1 MHSYTTPWRLFCY
14 LLPLLTAT
22 VANAQVQQQEA
33 ELYAHEKHR
42 ITARL
47 VVEALQRYHYSTVQV
62 DDRLSATTLDN
73 YLDRLDGNR
82 IFFVGSDIQDFST
95 RYRFQLDDAL
105 ANAILD
111 PAFVIF
117 HSYRRRVAE
126 RITHAMLVLEQ
137 SHDYTISEEYRFD
150 RSAIPWAGSVEQLN
164 ESWRRRIKN
173 DLLSLKL
180 TGKSDAEARDVLRKR
195 YRNLQTSA
203 WMLNSDDV
211 FQLFINAFT
220 TAIEPHTTYFS
231 PRSSENFDIS
241 MQLSL
246 EGIGAVLRN
255 ENSEYTVV
263 QRLIPGGPA
272 ALSNTIKA
280 EDRIIG
286 VGQGTTGQIIDVI
299 GWRLDSVVDLIRGPR
314 NTVVRLEILPGNMSP
329 DSATRIVVLT
339 RDRINL
345 EQRAAFGYTISDATL
360 QAKVGVIGLPSFYVD
375 FNAQAKGLK
384 DYRSTTRDVKKIL
397 AELMAEDIN
406 GLVIDLRDN
415 GGGSLQESLSL
426 TGLFIDSGPVV
437 QTRDAEGRI
446 EISTDPEPGVVY
458 DGPLAVLVNR
468 SSASASEI
476 FSGAIQD
483 YRRGIVIGEV
493 TFGKGTVQNII
504 DLNRLHSTDQ
514 DLGKLKTTIAQFFR
528 INGGS
533 NQYYGIEP
541 DVVFPIRTRL
551 DYGERT
557 LDNALPWSSVE
568 PLDYRYADGSF
579 DYYLQAIR
587 DYRMRIADDEEI
599 AQLVADIE
607 FQQQQA
613 DRHSISIA
621 EPTRRQQQDDIKAMR
636 EQPRREPVDP
646 RDRKHETG
654 AAVLALTEVDLMLEQ
669 ATRIL
674 IDYAGLTGKLT
685 SALDTDTG
693 KPLAKKTDDL
703 TSWQ

>member
-1 MHSYTTPWRLFCY
+1 MHSYTTLWHLFCY

-22 VANAQVQQQEA
+22 VASAQVQQQEA

-47 VVEALQRYHYSTVQV
+47 VLGALQRYHYSTPRV
-62 DDRLSATTLDN
+62 DDRLSSMTLDN
-73 YLDRLDGNR
+73 YLDVLDGNR
-82 IFFVGSDIQDFST
+82 VFFVGSDIQDFST

-105 ANAILD
+105 GNAILD
-111 PAFVIF
+111 PAFAIF
-117 HSYRRRVAE
+117 HSYRQRVAE
-126 RITHAMLVLEQ
+126 RITHAMVVLEQ
-137 SHDYTISEEYRFD
+137 NHDYTISEEYRFD
-150 RSAIPWAGSVEQLN
+150 RGTAPWAGSVQQLN
-164 ESWRRRIKN
+164 EIWRQRIKN

-180 TGKSDAEARDVLRKR
+180 TGKADAEAREILRKR
-195 YRNLQTSA
+195 YRTLQSSA
-203 WMLNSDDV
+203 WQLNSDDV

-220 TAIEPHTTYFS
+220 TAIEPHTAYFS

-255 ENSEYTVV
+255 ENGEYTVV

-272 ALSNTIKA
+272 ALSNEIRA
-280 EDRIIG
+280 EDRIVG
-286 VGQGTTGQIIDVI
+286 VGQGTTEQIIDVI

-314 NTVVRLEILPGNMSP
+314 NTVVRLEILPGSMSL
-329 DSATRIVVLT
+329 DGATKIVVLT

-345 EQRAAFGYTISDATL
+345 EQRAAFGYTIGDTTL
-360 QAKVGVIGLPSFYVD
+360 QARVGVISLPSFYVD

-384 DYRSTTRDVKKIL
+384 DYRSTTRDVKGIL
-397 AELMAEDIN
+397 DGLMAEDID
-406 GLVIDLRDN
+406 GLVVDLRGN
-415 GGGSLQESLSL
+415 GGGSLQEALSL

-437 QTRDAEGRI
+437 QTRDARGRI

-483 YRRGIVIGEV
+483 YRRGIIIGEV

-504 DLNRLHSTDQ
+504 DLNRLHRGDQ

-533 NQYYGIEP
+533 NQYYGVEP
-541 DVVFPIRTRL
+541 DVVFPIPTRL

-587 DYRMRIADDEEI
+587 DYRLRIADDEEI
-599 AQLVADIE
+599 AQLIADIE

-613 DRHSISIA
+613 ERHSISIA
-621 EPTRRQQQDDIKAMR
+621 EKTRRQQQDDLKAMQER
-636 EQPRREPVDP
+636 SRRDPVDP
-646 RDRKHETG
+646 RERKRETG
-654 AAVLALTEVDLMLEQ
+654 EAVLTTTEVDLMLEQ
-669 ATRIL
+669 AARIL
-674 IDYAGLTGKLT
+674 IDYAGLTGRLT
-685 SALDTDTG
+685 STLDTDSG

-703 TSWQ
+703 SSWQ

>member
-22 VANAQVQQQEA
+22 MANAQVQQQEA

-42 ITARL
+42 ITTRL
-47 VVEALQRYHYSTVQV
+47 VVGALQRYHYSTVQV
-62 DDRLSATTLDN
+62 DDQLSAMTLDN
-73 YLDRLDGNR
+73 YLDTLDGNR

-137 SHDYTISEEYRFD
+137 NHDYTISEEYRFD

-203 WMLNSDDV
+203 WQLNSDDV

-255 ENSEYTVV
+255 ENSEYTVI

-272 ALSNTIKA
+272 ALSNAIKA

-299 GWRLDSVVDLIRGPR
+299 GWRLDSVVELIRGPR

-345 EQRAAFGYTISDATL
+345 EQRAAFGYTISDAAL
-360 QAKVGVIGLPSFYVD
+360 QAKVGVIGLPSFYID

-397 AELMAEDIN
+397 DELMAEDID
-406 GLVIDLRDN
+406 GLVVDLRNN

-437 QTRDAEGRI
+437 QTRDAGGRI
-446 EISTDPEPGVVY
+446 EISTDPEPGVIY

-599 AQLVADIE
+599 AQLVTDIE

-621 EPTRRQQQDDIKAMR
+621 EKTRRQQQDDIKAMR
-636 EQPRREPVDP
+636 EQLRREPVDP
-646 RDRKHETG
+646 RERKHETG
-654 AAVLALTEVDLMLEQ
+654 EAVLTITEVDLMLEQ
-669 ATRIL
+669 AARIL
-674 IDYAGLTGKLT
+674 IDYAGLTGRLT

-693 KPLAKKTDDL
+693 KPLAKKTDEL